1 MLNLNK
7 ILHLWCPLP
16 AIVLIANCGACLAA
30 IPISMLGQGVPT
42 LAPMLEEVVPSVV
55 NIATEGFVEQSAHPF
70 FSDPFFSQFLEMPQR
85 RSRRKTQSLGSGV
98 IVDAGNGLVLTNA
111 HVIDNA
117 QKITVNLL
125 DGREFKAEL
134 VGSDPE
140 TDIAVIKI
148 ASDDLIGINL
158 AESNDL
164 RVGDF
169 VIAIGNP
176 FGLGQTVTSGIVSAL
191 GRSGLGVTGYE
202 DLIQTDASINPGNS
216 GGALVD
222 LNGRLVGLNTAIY
235 SGTGGNIGIGFAIPI
250 DMVKQVMSQLVEF
263 GEVTRGFIGVEY
275 QNLTRELSQAF
286 GLDQYLEG
294 VVLVEVL
301 DGSPA
306 GKAGLEVGDVI
317 TGINNK
323 RIKNAIQFDNEIAM
337 NRAGAEVD
345 ISYLRR
351 GSQKSIS
358 LLIGTNEALDNKTTL
373 KNERFSNTTVGEI
386 PRESELYDKV
396 SGIMIYSLKK
406 GSRTW
411 SSGLREGDI
420 IVSVNRYASPSIDTF
435 VNLLARFKGP
445 LRLKVYRGYQ
455 SGFITVP

>member
-111 HVIDNA
+111 HVIENA

-275 QNLTRELSQAF
+275 QDLTRELSQAF

-317 TGINNK
+317 TRINNK

-358 LLIGTNEALDNKTTL
+358 LLIGTNEALDNKTIL

>member
-42 LAPMLEEVVPSVV
+42 LAPMLEEVVPTVV

-125 DGREFKAEL
+125 DGREFKAEV

-250 DMVKQVMSQLVEF
+250 DMVKQVMSQLMEF

-275 QNLTRELSQAF
+275 QDLTRELSQAF

-317 TGINNK
+317 TRINNK

-358 LLIGTNEALDNKTTL
+358 LLIGTNEALDNKTVL

>member
-1 MLNLNK
+1 
-7 ILHLWCPLP
+7 
-16 AIVLIANCGACLAA
+16 
-30 IPISMLGQGVPT
+30 
-42 LAPMLEEVVPSVV
+42 MLEEVVPTVV
-55 NIATEGFVEQSAHPF
+55 NIATEGFVERSVHPF
-70 FSDPFFSQFLEMPQR
+70 FSDPFFNQLLEIPQQ

-98 IVDAGNGLVLTNA
+98 IVDAGSGLVLTNA
-111 HVIDNA
+111 HVIENA

-140 TDIAVIKI
+140 TDIAVVKVV
-148 ASDDLIGINL
+148 SDELIGIKL
-158 AESNDL
+158 AESNNL

-169 VIAIGNP
+169 VVAIGNP

-202 DLIQTDASINPGNS
+202 DLIQMDASINPGNS
-216 GGALVD
+216 GGALVN
-222 LNGRLVGLNTAIY
+222 LNGELVGLNTAIY

-250 DMVKQVMSQLVEF
+250 DMVKQVMRQLVEF

-275 QNLTRELSQAF
+275 QNLTRELAQAF
-286 GLDQYLEG
+286 GLDEHLEG
-294 VVLVEVL
+294 VVLVAVM

-317 TGINNK
+317 TQINSK
-323 RIKNAIQFDNEIAM
+323 KIKNSIQFGNQIAI
-337 NRAGAEVD
+337 NRAGAE
-345 ISYLRR
+345 INITYLRR
-351 GSQKSIS
+351 GNKRSVS
-358 LLIGTNEALDNKTTL
+358 LLIGANEVSNNKATL

-386 PRESELYDKV
+386 PSESALYDRV
-396 SGIMIYSLKK
+396 SGIMIYSLQK

-411 SSGLREGDI
+411 SAGLREGDI
-420 IVSVNRYASPSIDTF
+420 IAAVNRYASPSIDVF
-435 VNLLARFKGP
+435 VSLLARFKGP
-445 LRLKVYRGYQ
+445 LRLKVYRGFQ

>member
-1 MLNLNK
+1 VLNLNK
-7 ILHLWCPLP
+7 ILHFWCPLS

-42 LAPMLEEVVPSVV
+42 LAPMLEEVVPTVV

-125 DGREFKAEL
+125 DGREFKAEV

-216 GGALVD
+216 GGALVN

-317 TGINNK
+317 TRINNK

-358 LLIGTNEALDNKTTL
+358 LLIGTNEVPDNKTIL

-386 PRESELYDKV
+386 PRESELHDKV

-411 SSGLREGDI
+411 SAGLREGDI

>member
-7 ILHLWCPLP
+7 ILHFWCPLS

-42 LAPMLEEVVPSVV
+42 LAPMLEEVVPTVV

-125 DGREFKAEL
+125 DGREFKAEV

-216 GGALVD
+216 GGALVN

-317 TGINNK
+317 TRINNK

-358 LLIGTNEALDNKTTL
+358 LLIGTNEVPDNKTIL

-411 SSGLREGDI
+411 SAGLREGDI

>member
-1 MLNLNK
+1 VLNLNK
-7 ILHLWCPLP
+7 ILHLCCPLP

-42 LAPMLEEVVPSVV
+42 LAPMLEEVVPTVV

-111 HVIDNA
+111 HVIENA

-125 DGREFKAEL
+125 DGREFKAEV

-216 GGALVD
+216 GGALVN

-301 DGSPA
+301 DDSPA

-317 TGINNK
+317 TRINNK

-351 GSQKSIS
+351 GRQKSIS
-358 LLIGTNEALDNKTTL
+358 LLIGTNEALDNKASL

-386 PRESELYDKV
+386 PRESDLYDKV
-396 SGIMIYSLKK
+396 SGVMIYSLKK

-445 LRLKVYRGYQ
+445 LRLKVYRGYR

>member
-1 MLNLNK
+1 
-7 ILHLWCPLP
+7 
-16 AIVLIANCGACLAA
+16 
-30 IPISMLGQGVPT
+30 MLGQGVPT
-42 LAPMLEEVVPSVV
+42 LAPMLEEVVPTVV

-148 ASDDLIGINL
+148 APDDLIGINL

-275 QNLTRELSQAF
+275 QDLTRELSQAF

-306 GKAGLEVGDVI
+306 EKAGLEVGDVI
-317 TGINNK
+317 TRINNK

-358 LLIGTNEALDNKTTL
+358 LLIGTNEVLDDKTIL

-386 PRESELYDKV
+386 PRESDLYDKV
-396 SGIMIYSLKK
+396 AGIMVYSLKK

-420 IVSVNRYASPSIDTF
+420 IVSVNRYASPSVGTF

>member
-1 MLNLNK
+1 
-7 ILHLWCPLP
+7 
-16 AIVLIANCGACLAA
+16 
-30 IPISMLGQGVPT
+30 MLGQGVPT

-317 TGINNK
+317 TRINNK

-358 LLIGTNEALDNKTTL
+358 LLIGTNEALDNKTIL